1 MGALSVLW
9 AEMHSVSAFKWPK
22 PMVWRHADCPY
33 YVQEKHCACLVPPCK
48 MLQQVLVHS
57 NVPLGRPGKG
67 TGLKCVCMMQV
78 QC

>member
-33 YVQEKHCACLVPPCK
+33 YVQEKHCACLVPAIIPCK

-57 NVPLGRPGKG
+57 LMCHWGGLARERVSNVS
-67 TGLKCVCMMQV
+67 V
-78 QC
+78 